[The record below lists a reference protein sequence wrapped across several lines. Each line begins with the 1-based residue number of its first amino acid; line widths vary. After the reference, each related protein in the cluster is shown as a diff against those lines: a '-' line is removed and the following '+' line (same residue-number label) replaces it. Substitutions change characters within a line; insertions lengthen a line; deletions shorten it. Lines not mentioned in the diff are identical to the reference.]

1 MTFELQFISK
11 NADSQFNDQATKI
24 MDNLYGNNDTKNKR
38 EVVGW
43 TLFNGKL
50 KGIFTKSLG
59 YVSFKNTISTNS
71 VEDFD
76 IYKYNQLIIGP
87 HVYGCPSKY
96 VPLSMQP
103 SVDGSGCIIGP
114 CTSKP
119 IFSIVYVNGNVLN
132 KTSKDF
138 NKYLGKITENGF
150 Q

>member
-11 NADSQFNDQATKI
+11 NTESQFNDQATKI

-59 YVSFKNTISTNS
+59 YFSFKNIVN
-71 VEDFD
+71 VNLVGDFD
-76 IYKYNQLIIGP
+76 IYKYNQFIIGP
-87 HVYGCPSKY
+87 KVYGCPSKY

-103 SVDGSGCIIGP
+103 GEDGGYIIGP
-114 CTSKP
+114 SRTKP
-119 IFSIVYVNGNVLN
+119 IFSLVDVDGNVLN
-132 KTSKDF
+132 KTDKDV